1 LVCLVVVGGTPGA
14 GQLRSAENRKE
25 KSNPVT
31 AFLLGRLGRCASGWT
46 LFHYRR
52 IRLLCLEPLSA
63 SWRRK
68 KKKKKK
74 KIKKKKKKKKLKK
87 IKIKRKEK

>member
-1 LVCLVVVGGTPGA
+1 LVVVGGTPGA

-31 AFLLGRLGRCASGWT
+31 AFPLGRRGRYASGWT

-52 IRLLCLEPLSA
+52 IGLLCLELLSA
-63 SWRRK
+63 PWRRKGK

-74 KIKKKKKKKKLKK
+74 RKK
-87 IKIKRKEK
+87 